1 MYRLVTCRLVNVIN
15 FPVTIVDDVQKQ
27 ALSRTGGGG
36 GGEGNGYCNS
46 QRKL

>member
-36 GGEGNGYCNS
+36 GEGNGYCNS